1 MKNTSTFWRI
11 AAIGFTVI
19 NVAGLIYAAIVGEP
33 RHAVLHVV
41 LLGGGFLAWQFVP
54 RTGASPAAAAGAPV
68 NERVLDSLQE
78 SIDAIA
84 LNVERIGEDQR
95 FQAKL
100 VKERI
105 DKSSVGP

>member
-11 AAIGFTVI
+11 AAIGYAVI
-19 NVAGLIYAAIVGEP
+19 NVAGLIYAAITGEP
-33 RHAVLHVV
+33 RHAILHLV

-54 RTGASPAAAAGAPV
+54 RTGGSPAEAANVPV

-95 FQAKL
+95 YQAKL
-100 VKERI
+100 VKERV
-105 DKSSVGP
+105 DKASAEP